1 MRDRQAVLAFSLHTL
16 FAFLHHLL
24 HLIFFETV
32 VSMEQQAQNSLHDG
46 NMLNAAAT
54 KCEESQVWL

>member
-32 VSMEQQAQNSLHDG
+32 VSMEQQAQKSLHDG
-46 NMLNAAAT
+46 KN
-54 KCEESQVWL
+54 C